1 MRSDLL
7 DRLPAQVR
15 RGLTKF
21 GRDIAVARRKRR
33 LTMNMMA
40 ERLGITKV
48 TYIRVE
54 RGDPTVGM
62 GAYAMALFVLGLG
75 TPFADL
81 ADSSRDDQA
90 LLLDVERLPTRVRIK
105 KKPTEL

>member
-1 MRSDLL
+1 MRSALL
-7 DRLPAQVR
+7 DRLPPQLR
-15 RGLTKF
+15 RSLAKF

-33 LTMNMMA
+33 LTMAMMA
-40 ERLGITKV
+40 ERLGISKV

-54 RGDPTVGM
+54 RGDPTVSM

-81 ADSSRDDQA
+81 ADAGRDDQG
-90 LLLDVERLPTRVRIK
+90 LLLDAERLPERVRVK
-105 KKPTEL
+105 KNPTEL